1 MTKFFSAIMLLLLSG
16 AINSQTGIGYNISI
30 TVEGLT
36 GSTVYLAYHLGNRQY
51 IKDSTKL
58 DLAGKSAFAGKN
70 SLDQGV
76 YMIVLP
82 GNRYFEFLITEDQNF
97 GISCETNDL
106 AGSLQF
112 SGSRENSEFADY
124 QRNLARMYQKSDE
137 LKTRL
142 NASRQNPDSVNVL
155 TNLGR
160 ELEISTKNYMKKVI
174 ILNEGT
180 FMASL
185 ILAMQPVEVPDFKIP
200 ESVSNRDSIQ
210 WVMGY
215 NYNKDH
221 FFDNFNLSDDRLL
234 RSPLYHN
241 KLSYYFNDI
250 LLQIPDTIIKGVDK
264 VLALS
269 SGKEMT
275 YQYTAVFLF
284 NNFRESPIMGHDAVM
299 VKIADDVYLSGRA
312 KWASKEFIDNLRRD
326 VDKLRPSLIG
336 NQAINLTMETLSNGM
351 VSISGIK
358 KEFTILY
365 FWEPDCGHCQEAT
378 PILRDYYNKNKDMV
392 EVFAISTQPDREK
405 WEKYIKENQLTWING
420 WDPDRVTHYDFFY
433 NVVSTPTVFILDRNK
448 KIIAK
453 KLPVE
458 SIEGFIDT
466 YKKYGR

>member
-1 MTKFFSAIMLLLLSG
+1 MRKT
-16 AINSQTGIGYNISI
+16 T
-30 TVEGLT
+30 
-36 GSTVYLAYHLGNRQY
+36 
-51 IKDSTKL
+51 
-58 DLAGKSAFAGKN
+58 DLAGTLK
-70 SLDQGV
+70 
-76 YMIVLP
+76 
-82 GNRYFEFLITEDQNF
+82 
-97 GISCETNDL
+97 
-106 AGSLQF
+106 F
-112 SGSRENSEFADY
+112 SGSAENSEFAEY
-124 QRNLARMYQKSDE
+124 QRNLASKYQKSDE
-137 LKTRL
+137 LKARL
-142 NASRQNPDSVNVL
+142 NANKQNPDSVKIL
-155 TNLGR
+155 ANLGR
-160 ELEISTKNYMKKVI
+160 DLESSTKTYMKETI
-174 ILNEGT
+174 SSNNGT

-185 ILAMQPVEVPDFKIP
+185 ILAMQPIEVPEFNIP
-200 ESVSNRDSIQ
+200 VTASNRDSIQ

-250 LLQIPDTIIKGVDK
+250 LIQIPDSIIKGVDK

-269 SGKEMT
+269 SGKGMT

-299 VKIADDVYLSGRA
+299 VKIADEVYLSGRA
-312 KWASKEFIDNLRRD
+312 EWASKEFIDNLRGD

-336 NQAINLTMETLSNGM
+336 NQAINLTMETLENGV
-351 VSISGIK
+351 VSLSGIK

-378 PILRDYYNKNKDMV
+378 PLLRDYYLKNKSSV
-392 EVFAISTQPDREK
+392 EVFAICTQTDRGK
-405 WEKYIKENQLTWING
+405 WQKYIKDNQLVWING

-433 NVVSTPTVFILDRNK
+433 NVVSTPTVFILDKNK

-458 SIEGFIDT
+458 SIEGFIES
-466 YKKYGR
+466 YRKYGR